1 MSDDCTCGGA
11 CGDGNGPGGGAGC
24 GCGGGHD
31 ERLAP
36 APLHNPPGR
45 TALDY
50 RVGDHA
56 SFLAALLDRLA
67 SPAYPALRGLTVRTP
82 DDPAI
87 GLLDATAVLGDLL
100 TFHSERIADE
110 AYLRTADEHR
120 SLVLLGRLVGHR
132 PRPGVAAATHLAYSL
147 ERDARAET
155 LPVVIPRGARSHS
168 VPASAD
174 EESQTFETSRD
185 LTARWDW
192 NELQVRRRRP
202 SLITPQDLERRSVL
216 FVDGT
221 ANSLAVGDPLLFVF
235 GEKAGAQRL
244 LLPVASVRVDRDD
257 EITAI
262 GLPRSAPPTLG
273 ELVDEV
279 RRWISEPG
287 APGEPG
293 DEPPTPEVPN
303 PRPVSRLID
312 DLDDQV
318 LAPLRADLDG
328 IGTPEGL
335 AARLAEPVARL
346 GEAQVLATPYEDVA
360 AWFEQLEAVLAELAE
375 RALELAPSQPV
386 PPGEGE
392 DPAATGAA
400 RTRAATATADRPAT
414 TAPESTPA
422 SPGSSTESAS
432 EAPAA
437 PEPPGRHE
445 AAFQALGAVLPALR
459 GRQPAPSSTTGREPR
474 RPGADT
480 ARLLSVLDPSLTG
493 LYPAWRTAAAPASAA
508 PGTPRLLRE
517 LLALRVTTAPFGA
530 MAPLKPVQ
538 DNRGRVIRTADWPLT
553 GASLVSMRVV
563 FDTGGRTPVR
573 AEFQY
578 VEGSSSDQRAENLP
592 LTVPVTFRL
601 GTGEVRLS
609 THAGADQDGERSG
622 PDRRPGDSRSADSPP
637 AESPP
642 SESPPSAAQE
652 PGVTAVFS
660 AGLPERTLHVSR
672 PDADGLVHVDVR
684 NGTAEQV
691 TLRPGVPEQFTHGEY
706 EVSLAYTVGSAAP
719 NVEVVV
725 ASKPEPANRRV
736 LQLDS
741 VRDGITVSSWVAVQR
756 PTKGAEGG
764 IPGDPALAYVT
775 TKVVAARTAAY
786 TNYGIT
792 GRGTELVLADPW
804 LDEFDVLLSHIRDT
818 TVHAQGEPLRLA
830 DEPLGEDVH
839 GNEIELAE
847 LYDGLRPGRTLIV
860 DGERSDLPGATALRA
875 TEVVTVAAAEPVVDP
890 RLPGDH
896 VHTELTLTTD
906 LAYRYRRDTVR
917 ILGNVVEATHG
928 ESRDEAIGSGDPGR
942 VNQTFALWQSPLTW
956 LADDN
961 PLGATPVLEIRADG
975 VLWHE
980 VDSLAG
986 RGPRDRVYITG
997 TTADGRTTVTFGDGV
1012 HGARL
1017 PGGHENIH
1025 ARYRF
1030 GTGRAANVAAGR
1042 VTQALTRPLGVTA
1055 VTNPRP
1061 ANGGADADGPALT
1074 RRTIPLA
1081 VSALD
1086 RLVSEADYED
1096 FARSRAGVG
1105 RAAARE
1111 LFDGRRRVLHVTVAG
1126 TDDVPIV
1133 GDGGDSPLLRSL
1145 RAALTEYGDPNLP
1158 VRVDARELV
1167 ALLVSAKVKLS
1178 PDHSWQLVEPRLRQA
1193 LLRKLGFDG
1202 RELGQPAR
1210 LSDILATAHRVPGVD
1225 WVDVDVLTGVPA
1237 SMSAGE
1243 LTKLLANPGLP
1254 KATVPARGATYDEK
1268 THTVRRKDG
1277 ETLSEICARYGVPL
1291 AELLR
1296 LNPDITDT
1304 RRLAKGRSVYVFR
1317 GIRPAQLALLSPRAA
1332 DTLILTEVN

>member
-11 CGDGNGPGGGAGC
+11 CGDGYGPDGGTGRGGGAC
-24 GCGGGHD
+24 GGGACGGHD

-50 RVGDHA
+50 RVGDHG

-132 PRPGVAAATHLAYSL
+132 PRPGVAAATHLAYNL
-147 ERDARAET
+147 ERDPRAES

-192 NELQVRRRRP
+192 NELKVRRRRP
-202 SLITPQDLERRSVL
+202 SLVTPEDLERRSAL
-216 FVDGT
+216 FVAGT
-221 ANSLAVGDPLLFVF
+221 ANSLAVGDQLLFVF
-235 GEKAGAQRL
+235 GEQAGARRL

-262 GLPRSAPPTLG
+262 GLPRSAPPTLR

-279 RRWISEPG
+279 RRWTTEPA

-293 DEPPTPEVPN
+293 DEPPTPQVPN

-328 IGTPEGL
+328 IGTPESL

-375 RALELAPSQPV
+375 RAVELAPAQPV
-386 PPGEGE
+386 PPEEEGS
-392 DPAATGAA
+392 AAAVA
-400 RTRAATATADRPAT
+400 RSA
-414 TAPESTPA
+414 PA
-422 SPGSSTESAS
+422 SAT
-432 EAPAA
+432 
-437 PEPPGRHE
+437 GRHE
-445 AAFQALGAVLPALR
+445 AAFQALGSVLPALR
-459 GRQPAPSSTTGREPR
+459 GRAPSPSSTAGRRSR

-480 ARLLSVLDPSLTG
+480 ARLLSVLDPGLSG
-493 LYPAWRTAAAPASAA
+493 LYPAWRTAAAP
-508 PGTPRLLRE
+508 GTPQLLRE

-538 DNRGRVIRTADWPLT
+538 DDRGRVIRTADWPLT

-592 LTVPVTFRL
+592 LAVPVTFRL
-601 GTGEVRLS
+601 GTGEVDLN
-609 THAGADQDGERSG
+609 THAVQDSEQSRPDER
-622 PDRRPGDSRSADSPP
+622 P
-637 AESPP
+637 A
-642 SESPPSAAQE
+642 AAQE
-652 PGVTAVFS
+652 PGVTAVLR
-660 AGLPERTLHVSR
+660 AGLPERTLFVSR
-672 PDADGLVHVDVR
+672 PDEDGLVHVGVH
-684 NGTAEQV
+684 NGTSEQV

-706 EVSLAYTVGSAAP
+706 EVGLTYTVGSAAP
-719 NVEVVV
+719 NVEVVI

-741 VRDGITVSSWVAVQR
+741 VRDGITVGSWVAIQR

-775 TKVVAARTAAY
+775 TKVVSARTAAY

-830 DEPLGEDVH
+830 DEPLGEDLH

-860 DGERSDLPGATALRA
+860 DGERSDLPGATAVRA
-875 TEVVTVAAAEPVVDP
+875 TEVVTVAAAEPALDP

-906 LAYRYRRDTVR
+906 LAYRYRRESVR

-928 ESRDEAIGSGDPGR
+928 ESRDEAIGSGDPDR
-942 VNQTFALWQSPLTW
+942 ANQSFALWQSPLTW

-961 PLGATPVLEIRADG
+961 PLGAAPVLEVRADG

-986 RGPRDRVYITG
+986 RGPREQVYITG
-997 TTADGRTTVTFGDGV
+997 STADGRTTVTFGDGV

-1030 GTGRAANVAAGR
+1030 GTGRAANVPAGR
-1042 VTQALTRPLGVTA
+1042 VTQALTRPLGVFA

-1061 ANGGADADGPALT
+1061 ATGGADADGPALT

-1126 TDDVPIV
+1126 TDDVPIGGAGV
-1133 GDGGDSPLLRSL
+1133 GTGAGDGGDSPLLRSL

-1167 ALLVSAKVKLS
+1167 ALLVSAKVKVA
-1178 PDHSWQLVEPRLRQA
+1178 PDHSWQLVEARLRQA
-1193 LLRKLGFDG
+1193 LLRELGFQG

-1225 WVDVDVLTGVPA
+1225 YVDVDVFTGVPA
-1237 SMSAGE
+1237 STTAGE

-1254 KATVPARGATYDEK
+1254 KASVPARGATYDEK
-1268 THTVRRKDG
+1268 THTVRGKDG
-1277 ETLSEICARYGVPL
+1277 ETLSGICARYGVPL
-1291 AELLR
+1291 TELLR

>member
-1 MSDDCTCGGA
+1 MGEYG
-11 CGDGNGPGGGAGC
+11 
-24 GCGGGHD
+24 
-31 ERLAP
+31 
-36 APLHNPPGR
+36 
-45 TALDY
+45 
-50 RVGDHA
+50 
-56 SFLAALLDRLA
+56 SFLAALRDRLA
-67 SPAYPALRGLTVRTP
+67 SPAYPALGGLTVRTP

-110 AYLRTADEHR
+110 AYLRTADEYR
-120 SLVLLGRLVGHR
+120 SLALLGRLVGHR

-147 ERDARAET
+147 ERDPRAET

-192 NELQVRRRRP
+192 NELKVRRRRP
-202 SLITPQDLERRSVL
+202 SLVTPQDLERRSEL
-216 FVDGT
+216 FVEGT

-235 GEKAGAQRL
+235 GEQAGAQRL
-244 LLPVASVRVDRDD
+244 LLPVASVRIDRDD

-262 GLPRSAPPTLG
+262 SLPRSAPPTFR
-273 ELVDEV
+273 ELVEEV
-279 RRWISEPG
+279 RRWTAEPA

-293 DEPPTPEVPN
+293 EEPPTPEVPN
-303 PRPVSRLID
+303 PRPVSRLIED
-312 DLDDQV
+312 FDDQV
-318 LAPLRADLDG
+318 LAPLRADLDA
-328 IGTPEGL
+328 IGTPESL

-346 GEAQVLATPYEDVA
+346 GEAQVLATPYDDVA

-386 PPGEGE
+386 PPPDDQ
-392 DPAATGAA
+392 DPTAAAGRDRTAAGDQAPATAMAAAQTQEPASASATG
-400 RTRAATATADRPAT
+400 RRAAALD
-414 TAPESTPA
+414 
-422 SPGSSTESAS
+422 
-432 EAPAA
+432 
-437 PEPPGRHE
+437 
-445 AAFQALGAVLPALR
+445 ALGTVLPALR
-459 GRQPAPSSTTGREPR
+459 AHGRAPAPSTGVGPR

-480 ARLLSVLDPSLTG
+480 ARLLSVLDPGLTG
-493 LYPAWRTAAAPASAA
+493 LYPAWRTAAAPD
-508 PGTPRLLRE
+508 TPQLLRE
-517 LLALRVTTAPFGA
+517 LLALRVTAAPFGA

-538 DNRGRVIRTADWPLT
+538 DDRGRVIRTADWPLT
-553 GASLVSMRVV
+553 GAVLVSMRVV
-563 FDTGGRTPVR
+563 FDTAGRTPLR

-592 LTVPVTFRL
+592 ATTPVTFRL
-601 GTGEVRLS
+601 GTGEVDLS
-609 THAGADQDGERSG
+609 TPAG
-622 PDRRPGDSRSADSPP
+622 
-637 AESPP
+637 
-642 SESPPSAAQE
+642 QE
-652 PGVTAVFS
+652 AGVTAVLRS
-660 AGLPERTLHVSR
+660 GLPERTLLVSR
-672 PDADGLVHVDVR
+672 PDEDGLVHVGVR
-684 NGTAEQV
+684 NGTSEQV
-691 TLRPGVPEQFTHGEY
+691 TLRPGVPERFTHGEY
-706 EVSLAYTVGSAAP
+706 EVSLTYTVGSAAP
-719 NVEVVV
+719 NVEVVI
-725 ASKPEPANRRV
+725 ASKPAPANRRI

-741 VRDGITVSSWVAVQR
+741 VRDGITVGSWVAIQR

-764 IPGDPALAYVT
+764 IPGDARLAYVT

-818 TVHAQGEPLRLA
+818 TVHAAGEPLRLA

-860 DGERSDLPGATALRA
+860 EGERGDLPGTAAVRA
-875 TEVVTVAAAEPVVDP
+875 TEVVTVATAEPAIDP

-896 VHTELTLTTD
+896 VHTELTLTAD
-906 LAYRYRRDTVR
+906 LAHRYRRASVR
-917 ILGNVVEATHG
+917 VLGNVVEATHG
-928 ESRDEAIGSGDPGR
+928 ETRDEAIGGGDSDR
-942 VNQTFALWQSPLTW
+942 VNQTFALWQAPLTW

-961 PLGATPVLEIRADG
+961 PLGAAPVLEVRADG

-1017 PGGHENIH
+1017 PSGHENIR

-1042 VTQALTRPLGVTA
+1042 VTQALTRPLGVSA

-1061 ANGGADADGPALT
+1061 ATGGADADGPALT

-1086 RLVSEADYED
+1086 RLVSESDYED
-1096 FARSRAGVG
+1096 FARSRAGIG

-1126 TDDVPIV
+1126 TDDVPLA
-1133 GDGGDSPLLRSL
+1133 GDGGDSPLLDAL
-1145 RAALTEYGDPNLP
+1145 RGALTEYGDPNLP

-1167 ALLVSAKVKLS
+1167 ALLVSAKVKVT
-1178 PDHSWQLVEPRLRQA
+1178 PDHTWQLVEPRLRQA
-1193 LLRKLGFDG
+1193 LLRRLGFEG

-1210 LSDILATAHRVPGVD
+1210 LSDILATAHQVPGVD
-1225 WVDVDVLTGVPA
+1225 YVDVDVFTGVPA
-1237 SMSAGE
+1237 STTAEE
-1243 LTKLLANPGLP
+1243 LTRLLANPGLP
-1254 KATVPARGATYDEK
+1254 RASVPARAATYDEK
-1268 THTVRRKDG
+1268 THTVRAKDG

-1296 LNPDITDT
+1296 LNPDIADT

-1317 GIRPAQLALLSPRAA
+1317 GIRPAQLALLSPKAA
-1332 DTLILTEVN
+1332 DTLILTEVK

>member
-11 CGDGNGPGGGAGC
+11 CGDGVSGGAACGGGGTC
-24 GCGGGHD
+24 DCGGHD

-50 RVGDHA
+50 RVGDYG
-56 SFLAALLDRLA
+56 SFLAAQLDRLA
-67 SPAYPALRGLTVRTP
+67 SPAYPALKGLTVRTP

-110 AYLRTADEHR
+110 AYLRTANEHR
-120 SLVLLGRLVGHR
+120 SLALLGRLVGHR
-132 PRPGVAAATHLAYSL
+132 PRPGVAASTHLAYSL
-147 ERDARAET
+147 ERDPRAET

-174 EESQTFETSRD
+174 EDSQTFETSRD

-192 NELQVRRRRP
+192 NELKVRRRRP
-202 SLITPQDLERRSVL
+202 SLVTPADLERRSEL
-216 FVDGT
+216 FVEGT
-221 ANSLAVGDPLLFVF
+221 ANSLQTGDQLLFVF
-235 GEKAGAQRL
+235 GEQAASEPK
-244 LLPVASVRVDRDD
+244 LLPVAKVRIDRDD

-262 GLPRSAPPTLG
+262 GLAQSAPPTLR

-279 RRWISEPG
+279 RRWTSEPE
-287 APGEPG
+287 APGDPG

-303 PRPVSRLID
+303 PRPVSRLIED
-312 DLDDQV
+312 FDDQV

-328 IGTPEGL
+328 INTPESL

-375 RALELAPSQPV
+375 RAMELAPSQPV
-386 PPGEGE
+386 PPTDEQASTAASGGQG
-392 DPAATGAA
+392 PAGAIGQG
-400 RTRAATATADRPAT
+400 
-414 TAPESTPA
+414 PA
-422 SPGSSTESAS
+422 SA
-432 EAPAA
+432 AA
-437 PEPPGRHE
+437 PRPTASAAPTPLGHRE
-445 AAFQALGAVLPALR
+445 AALQTLGSVLPALR
-459 GRQPAPSSTTGREPR
+459 GKAPAPTTGAEQPR

-480 ARLLSVLDPSLTG
+480 ARLLSALNPGLAG
-493 LYPAWRTAAAPASAA
+493 LYPAWRTAAAP
-508 PGTPRLLRE
+508 GTPALLRE
-517 LLALRVTTAPFGA
+517 LLAMRVTTAPFGA

-538 DNRGRVIRTADWPLT
+538 DDRGRVIRTADWPLT
-553 GASLVSMRVV
+553 GAALVSMRVV
-563 FDTGGRTPVR
+563 FDTAGKVPVR

-592 LTVPVTFRL
+592 VAVPVTFRL
-601 GTGEVRLS
+601 GAGEVDLS
-609 THAGADQDGERSG
+609 TRAGQDRELSWLN
-622 PDRRPGDSRSADSPP
+622 RRPTDS
-637 AESPP
+637 
-642 SESPPSAAQE
+642 QE
-652 PGVTAVFS
+652 PGVTAVLRE
-660 AGLPERTLHVSR
+660 GLPNRTLFVSR
-672 PDADGLVHVDVR
+672 PDDDGLVHVGLH
-684 NGTAEQV
+684 NGTSEQV
-691 TLRPGVPEQFTHGEY
+691 ALRPGVPERFTHGEY
-706 EVSLAYTVGSAAP
+706 EVSLTYTVGSAAP
-719 NVEVVV
+719 NVEVVI
-725 ASKPEPANRRV
+725 ASKPEPTNRQV
-736 LQLDS
+736 LQLDR
-741 VRDGITVSSWVAVQR
+741 VHDGITVGSWVAIQR
-756 PTKGAEGG
+756 PGKGAEGG
-764 IPGDPALAYVT
+764 VPGDKKLAFVT
-775 TKVVAARTAAY
+775 TKVVAKRTAAY

-792 GRGTELVLADPW
+792 GRGTELVLAEAW

-818 TVHAQGEPLRLA
+818 TVHADGEPLRLA

-860 DGERSDLPGATALRA
+860 AGERSDIPGVAAVQA
-875 TEVVTVAAAEPVVDP
+875 TEVVTIAAADPAVDP
-890 RLPGDH
+890 QLPGDH
-896 VHTELTLTTD
+896 VHTKLTLTAD
-906 LAYRYRRDTVR
+906 LAYRYRRETVR

-928 ESRDEAIGSGDPGR
+928 EGRDEPIGSGDSDR
-942 VNQTFALWQSPLTW
+942 TNQTFALWQSPLTW

-961 PLGATPVLEIRADG
+961 PLGATPVLEVRVDG

-986 RGPRDRVYITG
+986 RGPRERVYITG

-1017 PGGHENIH
+1017 PSGHENVR

-1042 VTQALTRPLGVTA
+1042 ITQALTRPLGVTA
-1055 VTNPRP
+1055 VTNPRS
-1061 ANGGADADGPALT
+1061 ATGGADADGPGLT
-1074 RRTIPLA
+1074 RRTVPLA

-1086 RLVSEADYED
+1086 RLVSETDYED
-1096 FARSRAGVG
+1096 FARSRAGIG

-1126 TDDVPIV
+1126 TDDVPIAE
-1133 GDGGDSPLLRSL
+1133 DSDLLRAL
-1145 RAALTEYGDPNLP
+1145 RGALTEYGDPNLP
-1158 VRVDARELV
+1158 VRVDVRELV
-1167 ALLVSAKVKLS
+1167 ALLVAAKVKVA
-1178 PDHSWQLVEPRLRQA
+1178 PDHSWQVVEPRLRQA
-1193 LLRKLGFDG
+1193 LLRRLGYEG

-1210 LSDILATAHRVPGVD
+1210 LSDILATAHQVPGVD
-1225 WVDVDVLTGVPA
+1225 YVDVDVFTGVPA
-1237 SMSAGE
+1237 SATAEE
-1243 LTKLLANPGLP
+1243 LSRLLANPGLP
-1254 KATVPARGATYDEK
+1254 KASVPARGATYDEK
-1268 THTVRRKDG
+1268 VHIVRATDG
-1277 ETLSEICARYGVPL
+1277 ETLSAICARHGVPL

-1317 GIRPAQLALLSPRAA
+1317 GIRPAQLALLSPKAA
-1332 DTLILTEVN
+1332 DTLILTEVK

>member
-11 CGDGNGPGGGAGC
+11 CGDGNGPGGGTGC
-24 GCGGGHD
+24 GGGACGGHD

-50 RVGDHA
+50 RVGDHG

-132 PRPGVAAATHLAYSL
+132 SRPGVAAATHLAYTL
-147 ERDARAET
+147 ERDPRAET
-155 LPVVIPRGARSHS
+155 LPVVVPRGARSHS

-192 NELQVRRRRP
+192 NELKVRRRRP
-202 SLITPQDLERRSVL
+202 SLLTPEDLERRSAL
-216 FVDGT
+216 FVEGT
-221 ANSLAVGDPLLFVF
+221 ANSLAVGDQLLFVF
-235 GEKAGAQRL
+235 GEQAGARRL

-257 EITAI
+257 DVTAI
-262 GLPRSAPPTLG
+262 GLPRSAPPTFR

-279 RRWISEPG
+279 RRWTSEPA

-293 DEPPTPEVPN
+293 DEPPTPQVPD

-328 IGTPEGL
+328 LGTPESL

-360 AWFEQLEAVLAELAE
+360 AWFERLEAVLAELAE
-375 RALELAPSQPV
+375 RALELVPAQPV
-386 PPGEGE
+386 PPEAGE
-392 DPAATGAA
+392 DSTAAHPAASTTVSGAA
-400 RTRAATATADRPAT
+400 STASVARR
-414 TAPESTPA
+414 EPA
-422 SPGSSTESAS
+422 STT
-432 EAPAA
+432 
-437 PEPPGRHE
+437 GRHE
-445 AAFQALGAVLPALR
+445 AAFQALGGLLPALR
-459 GRQPAPSSTTGREPR
+459 GRAPSPAAGARPR

-480 ARLLSVLDPSLTG
+480 ARLLSVLDPGLSG
-493 LYPAWRTAAAPASAA
+493 LYPAWRTAAV
-508 PGTPRLLRE
+508 PGTPPLLRE

-538 DNRGRVIRTADWPLT
+538 DDRGRVIRTADWPLT
-553 GASLVSMRVV
+553 GALLVSMRVV
-563 FDTGGRTPVR
+563 FDTAGRTPVR

-578 VEGSSSDQRAENLP
+578 VEGGSSDQRAENLP
-592 LTVPVTFRL
+592 VTVPVTFRL
-601 GTGEVRLS
+601 GTGEVDLS
-609 THAGADQDGERSG
+609 THASQDREPNRLT
-622 PDRRPGDSRSADSPP
+622 RRPADT
-637 AESPP
+637 
-642 SESPPSAAQE
+642 QE
-652 PGVTAVFS
+652 PGVTAVLR
-660 AGLPERTLHVSR
+660 AGLPERALFVSR
-672 PDADGLVHVDVR
+672 PDEDGLVHVGVH
-684 NGTAEQV
+684 NGTTEQV

-706 EVSLAYTVGSAAP
+706 EVSLTYTVGSAAP
-719 NVEVVV
+719 NVEVVI
-725 ASKPEPANRRV
+725 ASKPAPANRRL

-741 VRDGITVSSWVAVQR
+741 VRDGITVGSWVAIQR

-775 TKVVAARTAAY
+775 TKVVSARTAAY

-818 TVHAQGEPLRLA
+818 TVHAAGEPLRLA

-860 DGERSDLPGATALRA
+860 DGERGDLPGATAVRA
-875 TEVVTVAAAEPVVDP
+875 TEVVTVAAAEPAIDP

-906 LAYRYRRDTVR
+906 LTYRYRRDSVR

-928 ESRDEAIGSGDPGR
+928 ESRDEAIGSGDPDR
-942 VNQTFALWQSPLTW
+942 ANQTFALWQSPLTW

-997 TTADGRTTVTFGDGV
+997 STADGRTTVTFGDGV

-1042 VTQALTRPLGVTA
+1042 VTQALTRPLGVSA

-1061 ANGGADADGPALT
+1061 ATGGADADGPALT

-1126 TDDVPIV
+1126 TDDVPIAGAGA

-1167 ALLVSAKVKLS
+1167 ALLVSAKVKVS
-1178 PDHSWQLVEPRLRQA
+1178 PDYSWQLVEPRLRQA
-1193 LLRKLGFDG
+1193 LLRRLGFEG

-1225 WVDVDVLTGVPA
+1225 YVDVDVFTGVAA
-1237 SMSAGE
+1237 STTAEE
-1243 LTKLLANPGLP
+1243 LTRLLATPGLP
-1254 KATVPARGATYDEK
+1254 KATVPARGSTYDEK
-1268 THTVRRKDG
+1268 IHTVRERDG